1 MYNEEDNLG
10 DTVAQLH
17 AALTETGA
25 YEIVLVN
32 DGSTDRTEQVANE
45 VAARDPAVR
54 LVSYRPNQGRGRALR
69 AGLEA
74 ARGEIIVATEADLS
88 WGADIASRLTRA
100 LDEDPGVDV
109 VVASPYMPGGK
120 LEDVPWQRGLISR
133 LGNKVLRLFMPGQL
147 TMMTG
152 MTRAYRRHVIQAL
165 ELESNGKEI
174 HIEIL
179 SKLFALGY
187 RMKEIPAT
195 LSGRKKGQSK
205 FRFQATALSHL
216 AFSFLEKPMVLFGFL
231 GVLCLLAGGV
241 IGVGLTLQL
250 LLTGYF
256 HFDRPLTVLL
266 LLLLLAGAQLLSFG
280 FIGTQIV
287 LLRKE
292 LYKVQRSQRKIH
304 QELETWSHDDQPA

>member
-1 MYNEEDNLG
+1 MYNEEDNVG

-17 AALTETGA
+17 AALAECGT

-32 DGSTDRTEQVANE
+32 DGSTDGTERVANE
-45 VAARDPAVR
+45 LAANSAAVR
-54 LVSYRPNQGRGRALR
+54 VVSYVPNQGRGRALR

-74 ARGEIIVATEADLS
+74 ARGDVIVATEADLS
-88 WGADIASRLTRA
+88 WGSDIASRLTHA
-100 LDEDPGVDV
+100 LDDDPAVDV
-109 VVASPYMPGGK
+109 VIASPYMPGGK
-120 LEDVPWQRGLISR
+120 LEDVPWQRGMVSR
-133 LGNKVLRLFMPGQL
+133 LGNRVLRLFLSGHL

-179 SKLFALGY
+179 SKLLALGY
-187 RMKEIPAT
+187 PVKEICAT
-195 LSGRKKGQSK
+195 LSGRRKGKSK
-205 FRFQATALSHL
+205 FRFRATALSHL
-216 AFSFLEKPMVLFGFL
+216 AFSFLEKPMMLFGVL
-231 GVLCLLAGGV
+231 GLLCLLAGGA

-292 LYKVQRSQRKIH
+292 LYKVQRSQREIH
-304 QELETWSHDDQPA
+304 RKLETRSHEHRAE